1 MTQSPVPTPYDQQKP
16 ADSGFRLEI
25 VCHIHG
31 VIRDSYAHEVID
43 AHPEHTEEVHQE
55 KVVNDGRY
63 CDTHILKKKIKYY
76 QKSLLFQ
83 SWTQTVS
90 NIFFDRLFYHGILS
104 ILV

>member
-1 MTQSPVPTPYDQQKP
+1 MTQSLVPTPYDQQKP

-63 CDTHILKKKIKYY
+63 CDTHILKKKN
-76 QKSLLFQ
+76 Q
-83 SWTQTVS
+83 
-90 NIFFDRLFYHGILS
+90 ILS
-104 ILV
+104 EISLIPILDPNGVKYFL

>member
-1 MTQSPVPTPYDQQKP
+1 MTQSLVPTPYYQQKP

-43 AHPEHTEEVHQE
+43 AHPEHTEEGHQE

-63 CDTHILKKKIKYY
+63 CDTHILKKK
-76 QKSLLFQ
+76 KSKIIRNL
-83 SWTQTVS
+83 SYS
-90 NIFFDRLFYHGILS
+90 NLGPKRCQIFS
-104 ILV
+104 